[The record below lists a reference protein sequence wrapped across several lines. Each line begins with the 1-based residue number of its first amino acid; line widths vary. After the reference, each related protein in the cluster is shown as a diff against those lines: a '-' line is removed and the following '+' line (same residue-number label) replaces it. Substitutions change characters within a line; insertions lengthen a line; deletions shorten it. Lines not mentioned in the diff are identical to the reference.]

1 MIATFEAVFVEE
13 PVFTVDFAPEQ
24 NGFTASFESITNV
37 VPKNYGLITW
47 NGTTLT
53 VS

>member
-1 MIATFEAVFVEE
+1 MTATFEAVFVE
-13 PVFTVDFAPEQ
+13 PSAFMADFTEQ
-24 NGFTASFESITNV
+24 RGFTATFEPIYNRIPS
-37 VPKNYGLITW
+37 NYGLITW

>member
-1 MIATFEAVFVEE
+1 MTATFEAVFVE
-13 PVFTVDFAPEQ
+13 PSAFTVDFNEPD
-24 NGFTASFESITNV
+24 GFTAAFEPIYNR